1 MTELRTLPVPIPP
14 LHLQQRFADEYRHMT
29 VCLTRHSGAQD
40 HADALFHSLV
50 QRAFAGEL

>member
-40 HADALFHSLV
+40 HADTLFHSLV